1 MLTTQRKGIL
11 RHRKT
16 KSHLDGIMSTFGAE
30 NDETDRDKE
39 NEEKMNR
46 IYNAQASIR
55 QRYNYLKKFLKSHKN
70 QYKSNEEFYE
80 KNKTYLE
87 NSKIKSFEEFTNLLD
102 EIEKEEKEEK
112 EKEEKERKEREEKEK
127 KEKEEKEKK
136 EKEEKE
142 RKERQ
147 EKLKERKQE
156 NINNFTINKSN
167 IIKEYNIEH
176 INEINSISKIIK
188 KYKNSVLVSL
198 TEIPDLCYEKINYFL
213 EEELNECSK
222 INEENII
229 HTKDEHF
236 KNKIKSYTVG
246 YENKEEIAGI
256 KKIKYNEN
264 ELRESLSEVNI
275 TFEKKK
281 SRIEAESE
289 NGLPINELRLS
300 KRTISR
306 NISDSERVNKIMEEM
321 GNNNIINKII
331 KYKKITEN
339 DLFCINCYEFLNPNE
354 VDGHSEHIVLK
365 IIDFKNDDDELD
377 YDGRL
382 NIIYENLKN
391 IEKKIIKSG
400 NINLMKYYGKLLY
413 SLYDIIINNN
423 SVEELYSSI
432 ININEKFM
440 EEDESG
446 TFEGYF
452 RDLFLLFCQKI
463 CQLTFLKIKELSYTE
478 IDELDEGN
486 NSDFNEL
493 EEDDNNLKSIE
504 EIIKERKNKMK
515 T

>member
-112 EKEEKERKEREEKEK
+112 EKEEKERKEREEREK

-167 IIKEYNIEH
+167 IIKKYNIEH
-176 INEINSISKIIK
+176 INDFNSLSNIVK
-188 KYKNSVLVSL
+188 KYNNSVLVSL

-213 EEELNECSK
+213 EEDLMECSK
-222 INEENII
+222 INEENFI
-229 HTKDEHF
+229 HTKEEYF
-236 KNKIKSYTVG
+236 QNKIKSYT
-246 YENKEEIAGI
+246 ELHTNKEEITGI

-264 ELRESLSEVNI
+264 ELRQSLNEVNI

-289 NGLPINELRLS
+289 NGLPINDLRLS
-300 KRTISR
+300 KRIISK
-306 NISDSERVNKIMEEM
+306 NISDSERVNKIMEEIE
-321 GNNNIINKII
+321 NNNIMNKII
-331 KYKKITEN
+331 KYQKIPEN
-339 DLFCINCYEFLNPNE
+339 NLFCINCYECLNPNE
-354 VDGHSEHIVLK
+354 IDSHNEHIVLK

-400 NINLMKYYGKLLY
+400 KINLMKYYGKLLY

-432 ININEKFM
+432 INIDEKFM

-446 TFEGYF
+446 TFEGFF

-463 CQLTFLKIKELSYTE
+463 CQLTYLKIKELSYT
-478 IDELDEGN
+478 ELDEGN

-493 EEDDNNLKSIE
+493 EEDENNLKSIE
-504 EIIKERKNKMK
+504 EIIKERKNKTK

>member
-1 MLTTQRKGIL
+1 MN
-11 RHRKT
+11 
-16 KSHLDGIMSTFGAE
+16 TFDAQ

-39 NEEKMNR
+39 NEEKMSR
-46 IYNAQASIR
+46 IYNAQANIR
-55 QRYNYLKKFLKSHKN
+55 QRYNYLKKFLKAHKN
-70 QYKSNEEFYE
+70 LYKSREEFYE

-87 NSKIKSFEEFTNLLD
+87 NSKIKTYDEFTNLLD
-102 EIEKEEKEEK
+102 EVEKEEREEK
-112 EKEEKERKEREEKEK
+112 EKEEKERKEKEEKER
-127 KEKEEKEKK
+127 KEKEEKERK

-176 INEINSISKIIK
+176 INEFNSLPKIVK
-188 KYKNSVLVSL
+188 KYKNSILVTL
-198 TEIPDLCYEKINYFL
+198 TEIPDLSYEKINYFL

-229 HTKDEHF
+229 HTKDEYF
-236 KNKIKSYTVG
+236 KNRIKSYTVG
-246 YENKEEIAGI
+246 YANKEEIIGI

-264 ELRESLSEVNI
+264 ELRESLSQVNI

-281 SRIEAESE
+281 SRIEAVSE
-289 NGLPINELRLS
+289 NGLPINDLRLS

-306 NISDSERVNKIMEEM
+306 NISDSERVNKIMEEIE
-321 GNNNIINKII
+321 NNHIVNKII
-331 KYKKITEN
+331 KFKKITEN
-339 DLFCINCYEFLNPNE
+339 DLFCINCYECLNPNE
-354 VDGHSEHIVLK
+354 VDSHSDHIVLK

-400 NINLMKYYGKLLY
+400 NFNLMKYYGKLLY

-432 ININEKFM
+432 ININEQFM
-440 EEDESG
+440 EEDELG
-446 TFEGYF
+446 TFQGYF

-463 CQLTFLKIKELSYTE
+463 CQLTYLKIKELSYT
-478 IDELDEGN
+478 ELDEGN

-493 EEDDNNLKSIE
+493 DEDNDNLKSIE

>member
-1 MLTTQRKGIL
+1 MN
-11 RHRKT
+11 
-16 KSHLDGIMSTFGAE
+16 TFDAQ

-39 NEEKMNR
+39 NDEKMGR
-46 IYNAQASIR
+46 IYDAQANIR
-55 QRYNYLKKFLKSHKN
+55 QRYNYLKKFLKLHKN
-70 QYKSNEEFYE
+70 LYKSREEFYE
-80 KNKTYLE
+80 KNKAYLE
-87 NSKIKSFEEFTNLLD
+87 NSKIKTYEEFTNLLD
-102 EIEKEEKEEK
+102 EVEKEEKEEK
-112 EKEEKERKEREEKEK
+112 EKEEKERKEKEEKER

-156 NINNFTINKSN
+156 NINNFTINKSK

-176 INEINSISKIIK
+176 INEINSLSNIVK

-198 TEIPDLCYEKINYFL
+198 TEIPDLSYEKINYFL
-213 EEELNECSK
+213 EEELEECSK

-229 HTKDEHF
+229 HTKDEYF

-246 YENKEEIAGI
+246 HINKEEITGI

-264 ELRESLSEVNI
+264 ELRESLKEVNI

-306 NISDSERVNKIMEEM
+306 NISDSERVYKIMEEIE
-321 GNNNIINKII
+321 NNNIMDKII

-339 DLFCINCYEFLNPNE
+339 DLFCINCYECLNPNE

-391 IEKKIIKSG
+391 IEKKIIKTG

-413 SLYDIIINNN
+413 SVYDIIINNN
-423 SVEELYSSI
+423 SVEELYTSI

-440 EEDESG
+440 EEDDLG
-446 TFEGYF
+446 TFQGYF

-463 CQLTFLKIKELSYTE
+463 CQLTYLKIKELSYT
-478 IDELDEGN
+478 ELDEGN

-493 EEDDNNLKSIE
+493 DEDNDNLKSIE
-504 EIIKERKNKMK
+504 EIIQERKNKMK

>member
-1 MLTTQRKGIL
+1 MN
-11 RHRKT
+11 
-16 KSHLDGIMSTFGAE
+16 TFDAQ

-39 NEEKMNR
+39 NEEKMSR
-46 IYNAQASIR
+46 IYNAQANIR
-55 QRYNYLKKFLKSHKN
+55 QRYNYLKKFLKAHKN
-70 QYKSNEEFYE
+70 LYKSREEFYE

-87 NSKIKSFEEFTNLLD
+87 NSKIKTYDEFTNLLD
-102 EIEKEEKEEK
+102 EVEKEEREEK
-112 EKEEKERKEREEKEK
+112 EKEEKERKEKEEKER
-127 KEKEEKEKK
+127 KEKEEKERK

-176 INEINSISKIIK
+176 INEFNSLPKIVK
-188 KYKNSVLVSL
+188 KYKNSILVTL
-198 TEIPDLCYEKINYFL
+198 TEIPDLSYEKINYFL

-229 HTKDEHF
+229 HTKDEYF
-236 KNKIKSYTVG
+236 KNRIKSYTVG
-246 YENKEEIAGI
+246 YANKEEIIGI

-264 ELRESLSEVNI
+264 ELRESLSQVSI
-275 TFEKKK
+275 TF
-281 SRIEAESE
+281 
-289 NGLPINELRLS
+289 GLS

-306 NISDSERVNKIMEEM
+306 NISDSERVNKIMEEIE
-321 GNNNIINKII
+321 NNHIVNKII

-339 DLFCINCYEFLNPNE
+339 DLFCINCYECLNPNE
-354 VDGHSEHIVLK
+354 VDSHSEHIVLK

-400 NINLMKYYGKLLY
+400 NFNLMKYYGKLLY

-432 ININEKFM
+432 ININEQFM
-440 EEDESG
+440 EEDELG
-446 TFEGYF
+446 TFQGYF

-463 CQLTFLKIKELSYTE
+463 CQLTYLKIKELSYT
-478 IDELDEGN
+478 ELDEGN

-493 EEDDNNLKSIE
+493 DEDNDNLKSIE

>member
-1 MLTTQRKGIL
+1 MNTFDTQ
-11 RHRKT
+11 
-16 KSHLDGIMSTFGAE
+16 

-39 NEEKMNR
+39 NDEKMGK
-46 IYNAQASIR
+46 IYDAQAHIR
-55 QRYNYLKKFLKSHKN
+55 RRYNNLKKFVKLHKN
-70 QYKSNEEFYE
+70 QFNSMEEFYE

-87 NSKIKSFEEFTNLLD
+87 NSKIKSLEEFKNLL
-102 EIEKEEKEEK
+102 EEVEREEKEEK
-112 EKEEKERKEREEKEK
+112 EKEEKERKEKEEKEK

-156 NINNFTINKSN
+156 NVNNITINKSN
-167 IIKEYNIEH
+167 IIKKYNIEH
-176 INEINSISKIIK
+176 NNEINNISKIIK
-188 KYKNSVLVSL
+188 KYKSSVLVTL
-198 TEIPDLCYEKINYFL
+198 TEIPDLSYEKLNYFL
-213 EEELNECSK
+213 EEELKECSK

-229 HTKDEHF
+229 HTKDEYF
-236 KNKIKSYTVG
+236 KNKIKSYAVG
-246 YENKEEIAGI
+246 HINKEEIICI
-256 KKIKYNEN
+256 KKNKYNEN
-264 ELRESLSEVNI
+264 ELRESLSEVSI

-300 KRTISR
+300 KRTISKK
-306 NISDSERVNKIMEEM
+306 ISDSERVNKIMEEIE
-321 GNNNIINKII
+321 NNNIMSKII

-339 DLFCINCYEFLNPNE
+339 VLFCVNCYECLNPNE
-354 VDGHSEHIVLK
+354 IDSHSEHIVIK

-391 IEKKIIKSG
+391 IVKKIIKSG

-432 ININEKFM
+432 ININEVFM
-440 EEDESG
+440 EEDNSG
-446 TFEGYF
+446 TFEGYY

-463 CQLTFLKIKELSYTE
+463 CQLTYLKIKELSYTE
-478 IDELDEGN
+478 LDEGN
-486 NSDFNEL
+486 DSDFNEL
-493 EEDDNNLKSIE
+493 DEDNINLKSID
-504 EIIKERKNKMK
+504 EIIKERKNKFK